1 MDRAQKAAL
10 LSVVVFPGAG
20 QFFLKKY
27 IRGATLIIPFLIGCG
42 VLGWIIVSKALDMI
56 QTAPFQKGTV
66 NAATVFD
73 VTSKAV
79 ESLDLKFLGLILILL
94 LLLWVLSALDAYRLG
109 KAMDSAATS
118 SDDQQSASPRM

>member
-1 MDRAQKAAL
+1 M
-10 LSVVVFPGAG
+10 
-20 QFFLKKY
+20 
-27 IRGATLIIPFLIGCG
+27 IIPFLIGCG
-42 VLGWIIVSKALDMI
+42 VLGWITVSKALDMI